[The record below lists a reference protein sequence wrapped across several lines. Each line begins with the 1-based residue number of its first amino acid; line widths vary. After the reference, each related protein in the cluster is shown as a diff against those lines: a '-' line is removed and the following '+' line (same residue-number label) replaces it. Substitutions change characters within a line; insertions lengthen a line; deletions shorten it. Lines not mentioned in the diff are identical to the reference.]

1 MNLDEWKPWWEDYK
15 DRAGEAHRLSDE
27 QLYDLLSNAPGP
39 HPAGKLSRRVLLN
52 FGVGLFLTLVS
63 GC

>member
-15 DRAGEAHRLSDE
+15 DRVGEAHRLSDD
-27 QLYDLLSNAPGP
+27 QLHDLLSHAPGS
-39 HPAGKLSRRVLLN
+39 HPADGLSRRVLLN
-52 FGVGLFLTLVS
+52 LGVGLFLMVVG